1 MGGSLSASVPI
12 PPESEKQ
19 ISEAL
24 DCTCEDLPGY
34 ETGPETTFCV
44 SYRKDFQKE
53 VREDAPLVFPCS
65 GPPPVLLH
73 LSQTAWEGLFLIIRE
88 CESFPDLYDWDS
100 KALLY
105 PMVLLNP
112 SVSAAF
118 QTVGEKSSVT
128 AGDLVLVTTQR
139 HWREQ

>member
-1 MGGSLSASVPI
+1 MPTWPFLPAV
-12 PPESEKQ
+12 
-19 ISEAL
+19 
-24 DCTCEDLPGY
+24 DC
-34 ETGPETTFCV
+34 FV
-44 SYRKDFQKE
+44 
-53 VREDAPLVFPCS
+53 AP
-65 GPPPVLLH
+65 
-73 LSQTAWEGLFLIIRE
+73 LSQTAWGGLFLITRE

-118 QTVGEKSSVT
+118 QTVGESSVT

-139 HWREQ
+139 HWQEQ